1 MVRLR
6 LVAAASFCLLLSAC
20 FKDEPL
26 NAECDIQEAYVHVE
40 TPSEMFFSPTDTLVR
55 VPSETSSVTFKVRK
69 SADITRL
76 APVFRLTEGASIEP
90 ASGSV
95 HDFSSGP
102 VTYTVTSQ
110 DGEWSR
116 VYTVAFQPSVQT
128 VTDVM
133 PFDFERFYLDPSGKY
148 YIWNDK
154 KEDGRD
160 ADNWATG
167 NPGFKLSRGSAA
179 PEEYPSVPWA
189 EGYDGAAVKLET
201 KSTGPLGEIVNK
213 RIAAGNLFLGSFNM
227 GMALTNALKATRF
240 GVPFDRK
247 PLKFT
252 GYYKYRPGE
261 KFQDEK
267 GNIVEGIT
275 DRASVYSVLY
285 RNHDANGNDVIL
297 HGDDVMTN
305 ENIVAVAKVSEIKV
319 TDEWTAFEADFE
331 YKSDIDESLVNENGY
346 NLTIVF
352 SSSED
357 GALFRGAIGSTLMVD
372 KVRIECEK
380 IQE

>member
-1 MVRLR
+1 MIRLR
-6 LVAAASFCLLLSAC
+6 LVVAASFCMLLSSC

-26 NAECDIQEAYVHVE
+26 NAECDILEAYVHVE
-40 TPSEMFFSPTDTLVR
+40 NPSETFFNPTDTLVK
-55 VPSETSSVTFKVRK
+55 VTSEANSVTFKVRK

-76 APVFRLTEGASIEP
+76 APVFRLTEGSVINPE
-90 ASGSV
+90 SGSV
-95 HDFSSGP
+95 HDFSNGP

-116 VYTVAFQPSVQT
+116 VYSVVFQPSVQT

-133 PFDFERFYLDPSGKY
+133 PFDFERFYLDSSGKY

-154 KEDGRD
+154 KEDGSD

-179 PEEYPSVPWA
+179 PDEYPTVPWSD
-189 EGYDGAAVKLET
+189 GYDGTAVKLET
-201 KSTGPLGEIVNK
+201 KSTGALGVLVNK
-213 RIAAGNLFLGSFNM
+213 RIAAGNLFLGSFNI
-227 GMALTNALKATRF
+227 GMALTNTLKATRF

-252 GYYKYRPGE
+252 GYYKYKPGE

-267 GNIVEGIT
+267 GNIIEGKT
-275 DRASVYSVLY
+275 DRASVYAVLY
-285 RNHDANGNDVIL
+285 RNHDANGNDVVL
-297 HGDDVMTN
+297 YGDDVMTN
-305 ENIVAVAKVSEIKV
+305 ENIVAVARVSEIKT
-319 TDEWTAFEADFE
+319 TDTWTLFEADFE
-331 YKSDIDESLVNENGY
+331 YKCEIDESLVNENGY
-346 NLTIVF
+346 NLAVVF

-357 GALFRGAIGSTLMVD
+357 GDLFRGAIGSTLIVD